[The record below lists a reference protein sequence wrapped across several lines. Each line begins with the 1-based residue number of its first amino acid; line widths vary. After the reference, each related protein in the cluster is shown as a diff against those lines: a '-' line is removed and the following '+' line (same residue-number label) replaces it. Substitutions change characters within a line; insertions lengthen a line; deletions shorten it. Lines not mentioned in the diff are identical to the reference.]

1 MIVTLLLLFVSSS
14 SLGVGSK
21 SSSTSVYYVN
31 SKQHSCTGECH
42 TLSYYTNKTDWSPN
56 TTLIFLPGEH
66 ELHVHFIIEKL
77 GTVMLKGQGTDP
89 PVIKC
94 TKESLMIKIKDCN
107 AVNIEGIAIRCSLLF
122 LVDNN
127 AITINNISANRSYF
141 HNAKPSSVFSTVTI
155 LHSKFTCYEKLTNNC
170 ISVYHNNTGRI
181 ILQDVI
187 TSNKHMPWNGIDVLS
202 NGEIDLNLHNISAI
216 GNNYI
221 GIEITLNQHGKVNL
235 YNVSAISNNNS
246 GIKIILNQNGTV
258 NLTGVNVSN
267 NIMHGIYLVCN
278 KNDTSFFFLTNI
290 TASDS
295 YVGIV
300 LTYYNHNFVSITN
313 SNLKRTQI
321 GIIILQGTYNEVYLV
336 NVTTNITDKGICFY
350 TRWSIDVNTIHLIGV
365 LITNSFKPAL
375 HVDCIGYCTLLLT
388 NVTIT
393 NNLNT
398 GIMIFGKW
406 DVYFTNR
413 PSIISY
419 NRSPTNGG
427 GMWIERDSR
436 LTSSTEVY
444 FINNTAQ
451 GMGGAVF
458 VNEIRYSTFV
468 YTRPTFK
475 NFIPIFQNNSALVSG
490 DNIYNGIYHS
500 QVAVLDEFFQVANCQ
515 NISFSKYVTSAPLG
529 VCVCGNDSTVNCN
542 DRSLNGVIYPGQSI
556 TLSLVTVG
564 ACGGI
569 SPSVL
574 VTSDTQRLEVKHAD
588 INQETLRT
596 CKNFTYTINKKEK
609 VENEGTFQIGIR
621 RSAANIGLKHT
632 QVAMSIKFRECPLG
646 LHVVSGSCQCDDIIG
661 AVNGTHCDINKSPHH
676 ISRSGNNWLYYSTEY
691 QCVVAHTNCP
701 FDYCDTSTVHLSL
714 NESDLQCTNG
724 RSGILCG
731 ACQPGLSLMLGSN
744 KCQACSN
751 EYISLMAAFIFAGI
765 VLVIFLMVS
774 NLAVSSG
781 CINGLLF
788 YANVV
793 KLNEAAQFSNGA
805 SIPVL
810 SQFIAWLN
818 LDLGIQTCFF
828 NGLDSYWK
836 TWLQFMFPLYIWL
849 LIGIIIIGCN
859 RSARLARLCGNN
871 GVPVLATLIFMSYT
885 KLLRTITNILML
897 AVINCKKTSWIV
909 WSIDGNID
917 YLSGKHIPLFL
928 VALIFLLIGLLYTG
942 LVFSAQWLQHYSGKC
957 FKSSHDPVIKLKPF
971 IDAYTG
977 PYKDKYRY
985 WTGLLLII
993 RLLLTT
999 VFSYTTGT
1007 IPEINNYIIAIVA
1020 AILLYHSRNVYRAN
1034 KLNILEAFYFINLG
1048 AMAQLNAVSVGM
1060 NLHISNIVTS
1070 ISISLS
1076 MIPFIVI
1083 IALPAITKVARYF
1096 RVRCSCI
1103 TERGDE
1109 EERQPLLI
1117 NEEEQHSPACI
1128 VMRRESMIFDFNM

>member
-1 MIVTLLLLFVSSS
+1 MIATLLLLLFVSGGALS
-14 SLGVGSK
+14 SLGVAPK

-42 TLSYYTNKTDWSPN
+42 TLSHYTNKTDWSPN

-66 ELHVHFIIEKL
+66 ELHAHFIIEKL
-77 GTVMLKGQGTDP
+77 ETVMLKGQGTDP

-94 TKESLMIKIKDCN
+94 TKEYLIKIKDCN
-107 AVNIEGIAIRCSLLF
+107 AVNIEGIAIKCRLLS
-122 LVDNN
+122 LVDND
-127 AITINNISANRSYF
+127 ATIVTNISASQSYF
-141 HNAKPSSVFSTVTI
+141 HNSKPSRVFSTVTI
-155 LHSKFTCYEKLTNNC
+155 SHSKFMCDEKPTHNC
-170 ISVYHNNTGRI
+170 IGIYHNTGRI

-187 TSNKHMPWNGIDVLS
+187 TSNKHRSWNGIDMVS
-202 NGEIDLNLHNISAI
+202 NGEIDVSFYNVSAI
-216 GNNYI
+216 GNNNNGI
-221 GIEITLNQHGKVNL
+221 GIALYQHGK
-235 YNVSAISNNNS
+235 I
-246 GIKIILNQNGTV
+246 

-267 NIMHGIYLVCN
+267 NMRHGMYLWCRESTQMH
-278 KNDTSFFFLTNI
+278 LTNI
-290 TASDS
+290 NASQS
-295 YVGIV
+295 YEGLALVYFDYNIVHVSNLIFHRNRNKGIV
-300 LTYYNHNFVSITN
+300 IYQGMYNKVH
-313 SNLKRTQI
+313 
-321 GIIILQGTYNEVYLV
+321 LV
-336 NVTTNITDKGICFY
+336 NVTTDMTGTGIRIY
-350 TRWSIDVNTIHLIGV
+350 PQLKIDVNTIHLIGV

-375 HVDCIGYCTLLLT
+375 HVDCNGKCMLILT
-388 NVTIT
+388 NSTIT
-393 NNLNT
+393 NNSNT
-398 GIMIFGKW
+398 GIIIIGKW

-413 PSIISY
+413 PSIISN

-427 GMWIERDSR
+427 GMWIDR
-436 LTSSTEVY
+436 LSSITSSTEVY

-451 GMGGAVF
+451 GMGGAIF

-468 YTRPTFK
+468 YSQLTFNK
-475 NFIPIFQNNSALVSG
+475 FTPIFQNNSALVSG
-490 DNIYNGIYHS
+490 DNIYNGIYHG
-500 QVAVLDEFFQVANCQ
+500 QVAVSDEFNQIINCQ
-515 NISFSKYVTSAPLG
+515 YSRSFSKYVTSAPLG

-556 TLSLVTVG
+556 TLALVTVG

-588 INQETLRT
+588 INQETIRA
-596 CKNFTYTINKKEK
+596 CKNFTYTINKKKK

-646 LHVVSGSCQCDDIIG
+646 LHVVSGACQCDDIIG
-661 AVNGTHCDINKSPHH
+661 AVNGTHCNINKSPHH

-691 QCVVAHTNCP
+691 QCVVAHTSCP

-751 EYISLMAAFIFAGI
+751 EYISLMVAFIFAGI
-765 VLVIFLMVS
+765 VLVVFLMVS
-774 NLAVSSG
+774 NLVVSSG

-793 KLNEAAQFSNGA
+793 KLNEAALFSNGA

-836 TWLQFMFPLYIWL
+836 TWLQFVFPLYIWL
-849 LIGIIIIGCN
+849 LIGIIIIGSN

-897 AVINCKKTSWIV
+897 AVINCKQTSWIV

-957 FKSSHDPVIKLKPF
+957 FKSSRDPVIKLKPF

-1007 IPEINNYIIAIVA
+1007 IPQINNYIIAVVA
-1020 AILLYHSRNVYRAN
+1020 AVLLYHSRNVYRAN

-1048 AMAQLNAVSVGM
+1048 VMAQLNAVSVGM

-1070 ISISLS
+1070 ISIILS
-1076 MIPFIVI
+1076 MIPFLVI
-1083 IALPAITKVARYF
+1083 IALTAITKVARYF

-1109 EERQPLLI
+1109 EERKPLLI
-1117 NEEEQHSPACI
+1117 NEEELHSPTRI

>member
-1 MIVTLLLLFVSSS
+1 MIVTLLLLLFVSGGALS
-14 SLGVGSK
+14 SLGVAPK

-42 TLSYYTNKTDWSPN
+42 TLSHYTNKTDWSPN

-66 ELHVHFIIEKL
+66 ELHAHFIIEKL
-77 GTVMLKGQGTDP
+77 ETVMLKGQGTDP

-94 TKESLMIKIKDCN
+94 TKEYLIKIKDCN
-107 AVNIEGIAIRCSLLF
+107 AVNIEGIAIKCRLLS
-122 LVDNN
+122 LVDND
-127 AITINNISANRSYF
+127 ATIVTNISASQSYF
-141 HNAKPSSVFSTVTI
+141 HNSKPSRVFSTVTI
-155 LHSKFTCYEKLTNNC
+155 SHSKFMCDEKPTHNC
-170 ISVYHNNTGRI
+170 IGIYHNTGRI

-187 TSNKHMPWNGIDVLS
+187 TSNKHRSWNGIDMLS
-202 NGEIDLNLHNISAI
+202 NGEIDVSFYNVSAI
-216 GNNYI
+216 GNNNNGI
-221 GIEITLNQHGKVNL
+221 GIVLYQHGK
-235 YNVSAISNNNS
+235 I
-246 GIKIILNQNGTV
+246 

-267 NIMHGIYLVCN
+267 NMRHGMYLWCRESTRMH
-278 KNDTSFFFLTNI
+278 LTNI
-290 TASDS
+290 NASQS
-295 YVGIV
+295 YEGLALVYFNYNIVHVSNSIFHRNRNKGIV
-300 LTYYNHNFVSITN
+300 IY
-313 SNLKRTQI
+313 
-321 GIIILQGTYNEVYLV
+321 QGTYNKVHLV
-336 NVTTNITDKGICFY
+336 NVTTDTTGTGIRIY
-350 TRWSIDVNTIHLIGV
+350 PQSKIDVNTIHLIGV

-375 HVDCIGYCTLLLT
+375 HVVCNGKCMLILT
-388 NVTIT
+388 NSTIT

-398 GIMIFGKW
+398 GIIIIGKW
-406 DVYFTNR
+406 DIYFTNH
-413 PSIISY
+413 PSIISN

-427 GMWIERDSR
+427 GMWIDR
-436 LTSSTEVY
+436 LSSITSSTEVH
-444 FINNTAQ
+444 FTNNTAQ
-451 GMGGAVF
+451 GMGGAIF

-468 YTRPTFK
+468 YSQLTFNK
-475 NFIPIFQNNSALVSG
+475 FTPIFQNNSALVSG
-490 DNIYNGIYHS
+490 DNIYNGIYHG
-500 QVAVLDEFFQVANCQ
+500 QVAVSDEFNQIINCQ
-515 NISFSKYVTSAPLG
+515 YSRSFSKYVTSAPLG
-529 VCVCGNDSTVNCN
+529 VFVCGNDSTVNCN

-588 INQETLRT
+588 INQETIRT
-596 CKNFTYTINKKEK
+596 CKNFTYTINKKKK

-646 LHVVSGSCQCDDIIG
+646 LHVVSGLCQCDDIIG
-661 AVNGTHCDINKSPHH
+661 AVNGTHCNINKSPHH

-691 QCVVAHTNCP
+691 QCVVAHTSCP

-751 EYISLMAAFIFAGI
+751 EYISLMVAFIFAGI
-765 VLVIFLMVS
+765 VLVVFLMVS
-774 NLAVSSG
+774 NLVVSSG

-793 KLNEAAQFSNGA
+793 KLNEAALFSNGA

-871 GVPVLATLIFMSYT
+871 GVQVLATLIFMSYT

-897 AVINCKKTSWIV
+897 AVINCKQTSWIV

-1007 IPEINNYIIAIVA
+1007 IPQINNYIIAVVA
-1020 AILLYHSRNVYRAN
+1020 AVLLYHSRNVYRAN

-1048 AMAQLNAVSVGM
+1048 VMAQLNAVSVGM
-1060 NLHISNIVTS
+1060 NLHISNVVTS

-1096 RVRCSCI
+1096 NLRCSCI

-1109 EERQPLLI
+1109 EERKPLLI
-1117 NEEEQHSPACI
+1117 NEEELHSPTRI